1 MIKRPDIKVR
11 KRLRLTMCVLYLVQ
25 IVVCTFPYFQDVRVN
40 DDGLV
45 AMKSPFNM
53 VILLFSVTS
62 DMKGS
67 VLSLA
72 VISMI
77 LILSP
82 IVGFFFCSLDKER
95 NLKNIASVICCFA
108 GVFLIAGLLG
118 NENVKYMSIGAVF
131 AILLYIIIMFVTSIA
146 MVMRLSKDTEED
158 IKKAEEKKKK
168 DWRFD

>member
-11 KRLRLTMCVLYLVQ
+11 KRLRIAMCILYLAQ
-25 IVVCTFPYFQDVRVN
+25 IVVCTFPYFQDVQFN
-40 DDGLV
+40 KDGLV

-72 VISMI
+72 IISMI
-77 LILSP
+77 LILIP
-82 IVGFFFCSLDKER
+82 IIGFFFCALDKER

-118 NENVKYMSIGAVF
+118 NENVKYMSIGAVI
-131 AILLYIIIMFVTSIA
+131 AILLYIIIMFITSIA
-146 MVMRLSKDTEED
+146 MVMRLSKDSEED
-158 IKKAEEKKKK
+158 IKEAEEKKKK
-168 DWRFD
+168 SWRFD